1 MPLLAARSHRPA
13 VRVAFALLLAALACA
28 GAAAL
33 RPAGARAA
41 SSSLSTQIA
50 NQLARA
56 GGASGAFVLDTTSGR
71 ALATVRADTARIPA
85 SNEKLFTTA
94 TALLRFG
101 AATSLATTIYG
112 SGQVDDAGV
121 WHGDLYLRG
130 AGDPTF
136 GSASFVRS
144 AYGAGADVSSLA
156 TRLAASGITSVTG
169 AIYGDESWFD
179 TRRGGP
185 ASGYRVD
192 YDIGGPLSGLDFN
205 RGLANEK
212 GTALQ
217 TKPATFAA
225 QQLAAALKTARV
237 RVSSRIGE
245 RRAPAGAQPLVSVD
259 SPTMATLVKLTL
271 VPSDN
276 FFAEILLKDL
286 GAKYGAGGSTAA
298 GAAVVRSTLA
308 SRFGVS
314 PTVLDGSGLSR
325 GDATTPR
332 QVVTLL
338 DGMRDQA
345 GFRSGF
351 AVAGRT
357 GTLAARMRRTSAQDR
372 CVGKTGTLSNV
383 SALSGYCTTANG
395 HLLAYSLL
403 QNSVSPTAAHTVQ
416 DRIAIALARLA
427 PSGPPRATPTG
438 GAGAVRAT
446 R

>member
-1 MPLLAARSHRPA
+1 
-13 VRVAFALLLAALACA
+13 V
-28 GAAAL
+28 
-33 RPAGARAA
+33 
-41 SSSLSTQIA
+41 ST
-50 NQLARA
+50 
-56 GGASGAFVLDTTSGR
+56 
-71 ALATVRADTARIPA
+71 
-85 SNEKLFTTA
+85 
-94 TALLRFG
+94 
-101 AATSLATTIYG
+101 
-112 SGQVDDAGV
+112 
-121 WHGDLYLRG
+121 
-130 AGDPTF
+130 
-136 GSASFVRS
+136 
-144 AYGAGADVSSLA
+144 LA
-156 TRLAASGITSVTG
+156 TRLAASGITRVTG

-179 TRRGGP
+179 TRRGSP
-185 ASGYRVD
+185 ASGYGVD
-192 YDIGGPLSGLDFN
+192 YNIGGPLSGLDFN

-217 TKPATFAA
+217 RKPATFAA
-225 QQLAAALKTARV
+225 QQLAAALKAAGVGVTTT
-237 RVSSRIGE
+237 RIGE
-245 RRAPAGAQPLVSVD
+245 RRAPAGAEPLVSVD

-276 FFAEILLKDL
+276 FFAEMLLKDI
-286 GAKYGAGGSTAA
+286 GAKYGGGGSTAA
-298 GAAVVRSTLA
+298 GAAVVRSTIA

-325 GDATTPR
+325 GDSTTPR
-332 QVVTLL
+332 QVVALL

-357 GTLAARMRRTSAQDR
+357 GTLASRMRRTSAQDR

-383 SALSGYCTTANG
+383 SALSGYCTTTNG

-416 DRIAIALARLA
+416 DRIAITLARLT

-438 GAGAVRAT
+438 AGRVRAA